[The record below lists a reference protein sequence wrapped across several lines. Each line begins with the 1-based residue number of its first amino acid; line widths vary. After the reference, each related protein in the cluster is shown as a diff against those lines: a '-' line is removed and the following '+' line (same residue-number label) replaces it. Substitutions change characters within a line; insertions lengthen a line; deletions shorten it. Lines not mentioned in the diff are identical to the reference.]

1 MNKVS
6 KGKLNSK
13 VDLIRTLEKL
23 MDNSGESGEDSGSL
37 STTAFLAGSN
47 IGGSYIMHSDD
58 MEGEYY

>member
-1 MNKVS
+1 
-6 KGKLNSK
+6 
-13 VDLIRTLEKL
+13 